1 MIGLEELKVEI
12 GHAHDERFSTQ
23 RSEEKDRRFCGR
35 CQSWLPNT
43 VGLHHCVKAP
53 RAIGYAW
60 YEHDEPAIEK
70 NSIIQESRPA
80 KRGELIKEF
89 PVESS

>member
-1 MIGLEELKVEI
+1 MSEI
-12 GHAHDERFSTQ
+12 EITHAHDE
-23 RSEEKDRRFCGR
+23 RFCGR

-43 VGLHHCVKAP
+43 VELHVCKKAP

-70 NSIIQESRPA
+70 NSIIQESRPV
-80 KRGELIKEF
+80 KPGKLIEER
-89 PVESS
+89 PAETRSSHE

>member
-1 MIGLEELKVEI
+1 M
-12 GHAHDERFSTQ
+12 
-23 RSEEKDRRFCGR
+23 SEEITVAERENRRLCGR
-35 CQSWLPNT
+35 CQSWLPD
-43 VGLHHCVKAP
+43 VIELHVCKKAP
-53 RAIGYAW
+53 RLIGYAW

-70 NSIIQESRPA
+70 NSIIQEGRPA